1 MVNNF
6 EKIKEYLTF
15 NSSDDFYVLFVKK
28 RRKDNPGLKY
38 GEVEIATFYIT
49 SVKELEE
56 LMPEIIAICDATK
69 SRAYINLNSRSFKS
83 IALHTNKKL
92 GEILVCGD
100 YKYARKIYASESL
113 SHSNSEDKKW
123 IIDFDYEDGYGKK
136 VNDLSSLTDVMDFL
150 TKLQKNDGK
159 VPLAD
164 IIPTKNGVHVVT
176 RPFRFN
182 KFKEKYPDIDV
193 HKEPTTLLYIS

>member
-6 EKIKEYLTF
+6 EKIKEYLIF

-38 GEVEIATFYIT
+38 GEVDIATFYIT
-49 SVKELEE
+49 SIKELEE
-56 LMPEIIAICDATK
+56 LMPEITAICDATN

-92 GEILVCGD
+92 GDILVCGD

-150 TKLQKNDGK
+150 KKLQEKDGK
-159 VPLAD
+159 VPLTN
-164 IIPTKNGVHVVT
+164 IIPTKNGVHIVT

-182 KFKEKYPDIDV
+182 KFKENYPDVDV

>member
-6 EKIKEYLTF
+6 EKIKEFLTF

-49 SVKELEE
+49 SIKELEE
-56 LMPEIIAICDATK
+56 LMPEIISICDATN

-100 YKYARKIYASESL
+100 YKYARKIYNSEAL

-123 IIDFDYEDGYGKK
+123 IIDYDYEDGYGKK
-136 VNDLSSLTDVMDFL
+136 LNDQSSLPYLMETLKNLQEKDTKESL
-150 TKLQKNDGK
+150 TR
-159 VPLAD
+159 
-164 IIPTKNGVHVVT
+164 IIPTKHGIHVVT
-176 RPFRFN
+176 RSFRLN
-182 KFKEKYPDIDV
+182 KFKEKFPDVDV